1 MDYLIPYVLEWMNM
15 LVRWL
20 HVITGIAWIGASFYF
35 VWLDNSLRPPAPGSD
50 LANKGVAGELWAVH
64 GGGFY
69 NPQKYLVAPAE
80 LPAELHWFKW
90 EAYSTWLSGF
100 ALLVIVYWL
109 NAQAMMVDRAVAD
122 LAPWQAVG
130 VGLGCIVA
138 GWIVYDLLCRS
149 PLGKH
154 DLAFGVVVFAL
165 LVGAAWVLTH
175 VLSGRAAY
183 IHVGAMIGTIMVAN
197 VAMVIIPGQR
207 RMVEAMRAGQKPDP
221 VYGIRGKQRSVHNN
235 YFTLPV
241 VFIMISNHFA
251 MTYRHPHAWAVLAV
265 IMAAGVFIRH
275 FFNLRHKGRVE
286 WVYPAIGVALLL
298 GLAVVLAPPRAGRG
312 EGDGRFR
319 ARAGDRRP
327 ALRVVPCGASD
338 AAGLRERARGRDA
351 GRRARHRA
359 ERAPHLPAGRA
370 TEGDA
375 AREHDQYDGCGA
387 DGNRRVVRGRSKY
400 RTVIVPGV
408 CGARTS
414 WWAPRAHQ
422 WRAIRK
428 RFVYFN
434 VRSNSWKMRRYSSYQ
449 LSGCTNECFSS
460 G

>member
-1 MDYLIPYVLEWMNM
+1 MEYLVPYVLEWMNM

-35 VWLDNSLRPPAPGSD
+35 VWLDNSLRPPAAGSD
-50 LANKGVAGELWAVH
+50 LAQKGVAGELWAVH

-109 NAQAMMVDRAVAD
+109 NAQAMMVDRSVAD
-122 LAPWQAVG
+122 LTSGQAI
-130 VGLGCIVA
+130 GLGLGSLVA
-138 GWIVYDLLCRS
+138 GWVVYDLLCRS
-149 PLGKH
+149 KLGKH

-175 VLSGRAAY
+175 FLSGRAAY

-207 RMVEAMRAGQKPDP
+207 KMVAAMRAGQKPDP

-241 VFIMISNHFA
+241 LFIMISNHFA
-251 MTYRHPHAWAVLAV
+251 MTYRHPHAWAVLGT

-286 WVYPAIGVALLL
+286 WIYPALGVALLL
-298 GLAVVLAPPRAGRG
+298 GLAVILAPPRPGVSAQAVSFARV
-312 EGDGRFR
+312 ETILR
-319 ARAGDRRP
+319 ARCVSCHAAHPTQPGFASAPAGVMLD
-327 ALRVVPCGASD
+327 D
-338 AAGLRERARGRDA
+338 AHGIAQNAPRIYQQAVQLKAMPLANMTNMTE
-351 GRRARHRA
+351 A
-359 ERAPHLPAGRA
+359 ERAELGAWFEAGA
-370 TEGDA
+370 KT
-375 AREHDQYDGCGA
+375 
-387 DGNRRVVRGRSKY
+387 
-400 RTVIVPGV
+400 P
-408 CGARTS
+408 
-414 WWAPRAHQ
+414 
-422 WRAIRK
+422 
-428 RFVYFN
+428 
-434 VRSNSWKMRRYSSYQ
+434 
-449 LSGCTNECFSS
+449 
-460 G
+460 